1 MKTRLQKVIA
11 DAGLAS
17 RREAERWIAEGRV
30 KVNGNVVTKMGTTV
44 DPFLDEIRARGK
56 LIPRPQGRVFILLN
70 KPANFLTTMGEDERG
85 RKTVMDLIKNIPA
98 RVFPVGRLDY
108 NTQGALLLSSD
119 GSISKKL
126 LDPKYQ
132 VPRTYLV
139 KVRGVPDEKT
149 LRRLRRGVGLDNQ
162 STMPLEAE
170 VDRVSGKN
178 SFVKIKMFEGKN
190 RHVKRIC
197 EVIRHPV
204 IRLKRTHFGSLSLVG
219 LPLGAYRFLSPR
231 EIKSL
236 ELLVAKNQ
244 KREKER
250 CDDRWQGQNDFRLNH
265 DI

>member
-1 MKTRLQKVIA
+1 
-11 DAGLAS
+11 
-17 RREAERWIAEGRV
+17 
-30 KVNGNVVTKMGTTV
+30 
-44 DPFLDEIRARGK
+44 
-56 LIPRPQGRVFILLN
+56 
-70 KPANFLTTMGEDERG
+70 MGEDERG

-98 RVFPVGRLDY
+98 RIFPVGRLDY

-119 GSISKKL
+119 GTLSKKL
-126 LDPKYQ
+126 LDPKYK

-149 LRRLRRGVGLDNQ
+149 LRRLRRGIGLDNQ

-197 EVIRHPV
+197 EVIGHPV

-236 ELLVAKNQ
+236 ELLVAKKPEEG
-244 KREKER
+244 KRTLRRSMARSK
-250 CDDRWQGQNDFRLNH
+250 RLQAKP
-265 DI
+265 

>member
-30 KVNGNVVTKMGTTV
+30 KVNGNVVTKLGSTA

-119 GSISKKL
+119 GALSKKL
-126 LDPKYQ
+126 LDPKYK

-139 KVRGVPDEKT
+139 KVRGIPDEKK
-149 LRRLRRGVGLDNQ
+149 LRRLRRGIGLDNQ

-197 EVIRHPV
+197 EVIGHPV

-219 LPLGAYRFLSPR
+219 LPLGAYRFLAPR

-236 ELLVAKNQ
+236 ELLVAKEPEEG
-244 KREKER
+244 KRTLRRSMARSK
-250 CDDRWQGQNDFRLNH
+250 RLQAKP
-265 DI
+265 

>member
-30 KVNGNVVTKMGTTV
+30 KVNGKVVTKMGTTA
-44 DPFLDEIRARGK
+44 DPSLDEIRARGK
-56 LIPRPQGRVFILLN
+56 LIPPPQGRVFIFLN

-85 RKTVMDLIKNIPA
+85 RKTVMSLIKNIPA

-119 GSISKKL
+119 GSLSKKL
-126 LDPKYQ
+126 LDPKYK

-139 KVRGVPDEKT
+139 KVRGIPDEKK
-149 LRRLRRGVGLDNQ
+149 LRRLRRGIGLDNQ

-170 VDRVSGKN
+170 VDRISGKN

-190 RHVKRIC
+190 RHIKRIC
-197 EVIRHPV
+197 EIIGNPV
-204 IRLKRTHFGSLSLVG
+204 IRLKRTHFGNLTLAG
-219 LPLGAYRFLSPR
+219 LPLGAYKFLSPR

-236 ELLVAKNQ
+236 EFLVKKEPEEK
-244 KREKER
+244 KRK
-250 CDDRWQGQNDFRLNH
+250 
-265 DI
+265 

>member
-17 RREAERWIAEGRV
+17 RREAERWITEGRV
-30 KVNGNVVTKMGTTV
+30 KVNGNVVTKLGSTA

-119 GSISKKL
+119 GTLSKKL
-126 LDPKYQ
+126 LDPKYK

-149 LRRLRRGVGLDNQ
+149 LRRLRRGV
-162 STMPLEAE
+162 
-170 VDRVSGKN
+170 DR
-178 SFVKIKMFEGKN
+178 
-190 RHVKRIC
+190 
-197 EVIRHPV
+197 
-204 IRLKRTHFGSLSLVG
+204 
-219 LPLGAYRFLSPR
+219 
-231 EIKSL
+231 KS
-236 ELLVAKNQ
+236 VV
-244 KREKER
+244 
-250 CDDRWQGQNDFRLNH
+250 
-265 DI
+265 